1 MNITAQLEPI
11 SKATPTNQQATPTRE
26 SRNLVV
32 TVATPSRYE
41 VTYTPVSR
49 GRHKLHVQV
58 NDKEINGSP
67 FTVTVY
73 PDPKQLGHPVRT
85 VTGLV
90 RPYGIAFNNREEMIV
105 SERRGHRLSI
115 LDTRGQK
122 IRTFG
127 SRGDSPHQMNGP
139 RGVATDDS
147 GNIYVS
153 SQHKLQKF
161 TSTGELIKCV
171 GRKGGKEGE
180 FDVPRGLTLRDN
192 LVYVCDGNNNRIQ
205 VFDLDLNFVRSIGSH
220 GSGRGEFDAPSDVKF
235 DTAGNMYV
243 AEWGNKRVQV
253 MDSSGRF
260 IREFGRG
267 ELSRP
272 SGLLIAD
279 KYVYVSD
286 ISGHCIVV
294 YETSGQYV
302 TSFGRYG
309 WNDGE
314 FQNPNCITSCIDG
327 FIHVCDWGNDRV
339 QIF

>member
-1 MNITAQLEPI
+1 MNVTAQLEPI

-49 GRHKLHVQV
+49 GRHKLHVHV

-90 RPYGIAFNNREEMIV
+90 APYGIAFNNCEEMIV
-105 SERRGHRLSI
+105 SECNAHRLSI

-127 SRGDSPHQMNGP
+127 SCGDSPHQMIEP
-139 RGVATDDS
+139 AGVATDDS
-147 GNIYVS
+147 GNFYVS
-153 SQHKLQKF
+153 SEHKLQKF

-180 FDVPRGLTLRDN
+180 FDVPHGLTLRDN
-192 LVYVCDGNNNRIQ
+192 LVCVCDGNNNRIQ
-205 VFDLDLNFVRSIGSH
+205 VFDLDLNFVRSIGSR
-220 GSGRGEFDAPSDVKF
+220 GSGRGEFGAPFYVKC

-243 AEWGNKRVQV
+243 ADFCNRRVQECGQQWPIHTRIWSRKTERTIR
-253 MDSSGRF
+253 SS
-260 IREFGRG
+260 
-267 ELSRP
+267 
-272 SGLLIAD
+272 
-279 KYVYVSD
+279 Y
-286 ISGHCIVV
+286 C
-294 YETSGQYV
+294 
-302 TSFGRYG
+302 
-309 WNDGE
+309 
-314 FQNPNCITSCIDG
+314 
-327 FIHVCDWGNDRV
+327 
-339 QIF
+339 

>member
-1 MNITAQLEPI
+1 M
-11 SKATPTNQQATPTRE
+11 
-26 SRNLVV
+26 
-32 TVATPSRYE
+32 
-41 VTYTPVSR
+41 SR

-90 RPYGIAFNNREEMIV
+90 RPCGIAFNNREEMIV
-105 SERRGHRLSI
+105 SENAHRLSI

-122 IRTFG
+122 IQTFG
-127 SRGDSPHQMNGP
+127 SYGDSPHQMIGP
-139 RGVATDDS
+139 AGVATDDS

-153 SQHKLQKF
+153 SWHKLQKF

-171 GRKGGKEGE
+171 GREGEKEGE
-180 FDVPRGLTLRDN
+180 FDDPCGLTLRDN
-192 LVYVCDGNNNRIQ
+192 LVYVCDRNNNRIQ
-205 VFDLDLNFVRSIGSH
+205 VFDLDLNFVRSIGSL
-220 GSGRGEFDAPSDVKF
+220 GSGRGGFDEPSDVKF

-243 AEWGNKRVQV
+243 ADGGNGRVQV

-267 ELSRP
+267 KLRGP

-286 ISGHCIVV
+286 YSGCCIVV
-294 YETSGQYV
+294 YETSGQYI
-302 TSFGRYG
+302 TSFGRPG
-309 WNDGE
+309 QNEGE
-314 FQNPNCITSCIDG
+314 FRCPFCITSCVDG
-327 FIHVCDWGNDRV
+327 FIHVCDHWNGRV